1 MSARLFEW
9 FGWYGTAAIL
19 LAYFLLSFAYIE
31 SDSLFYQGLNATGAC
46 GVVLLSLYKRT
57 FQTAIINLV
66 WLSIA
71 GVALF
76 KLIQHL

>member
-1 MSARLFEW
+1 
-9 FGWYGTAAIL
+9 
-19 LAYFLLSFAYIE
+19 
-31 SDSLFYQGLNATGAC
+31 
-46 GVVLLSLYKRT
+46 LSLYKRT